1 LTVPERGAS
10 SFQEWSENVVRGEN
24 YFSANKDLRFYF
36 EKVIDWD
43 RLVPMYAEAADAALP
58 DATAGTW
65 RDVLGVAGDYVG
77 RQISAR
83 AAEVDRLGTP
93 HSGDIKVS
101 PPMAE
106 NLRGLADLGVIGL
119 ALPREYGG
127 EGMPFVVNSA
137 VLEMLARADAST
149 MVQYAFYS
157 SPATVILRFGS
168 DSQKQR
174 WIPRLARG
182 EIIGWVAMSE
192 PEAGSDVGNISTTAT
207 RQADGTW
214 RINGRK
220 QFISSGNG
228 QVGVLLAR
236 AIPGSRGLDG
246 LALFVVPRCVHDAE
260 NGERENYEVER
271 AEEKVCINGSPTC
284 AMAFVDSHAEI
295 LGSPGDGWRQITTF
309 MNEARIAVGIQACGV
324 AQASLV
330 AAQEYAAQRVQMKK
344 PIREHPLVAEMLL
357 DMETTVAGLRALWME
372 SAVAYDLVH
381 GLDLRLRG
389 LSEVDPER
397 STFEARKRRL
407 ERYLRELTPLVK
419 YFGAEE
425 AIRVARMGMQIF
437 GGYGVVKDYDVERF
451 LRDSLILPI
460 YEGTSQIQ
468 SLMATKDVLK
478 AIMRDPRSLLVP
490 GGHSPWL
497 TRVRFDGDMGRTYRG
512 ALRAFGAAVSWL
524 MVDLGRQVGPRR
536 AAQLM
541 RGGSELEDRDLG
553 YVLLSAER
561 LTQMLAYL
569 HIGRLLAQQAQR
581 WPERRPLAERFL
593 RRANDV
599 CGLNAKRIMS
609 GDRDVLEAIQ
619 QWHTETA

>member
-1 LTVPERGAS
+1 MRS
-10 SFQEWSENVVRGEN
+10 EN
-24 YFSANKDLRFYF
+24 YFSANPDLRFYF
-36 EKVIDWD
+36 ETVIDWD
-43 RLVPMYAEAADAALP
+43 RLVPLYAEADDAAQP
-58 DATAGTW
+58 AATAGTW
-65 RDVLGVAGDYVG
+65 RDVLDVAGDYVG

-93 HSGDIKVS
+93 HRGDIKVS

-106 NLRGLADLGVIGL
+106 NLRGLAEMGVMGL

-127 EGMPFVVNSA
+127 EGMPFVVNAA
-137 VLEMLARADAST
+137 VIEMLARADAAT

-157 SPATVILRFGS
+157 SPATMILRFGS
-168 DSQKQR
+168 DAQKHR
-174 WIPRLARG
+174 WVPRLASG
-182 EIIGWVAMSE
+182 EIIGWVAMTE
-192 PEAGSDVGNISTTAT
+192 PEAGSDVGNVSTSAT

-214 RINGRK
+214 RITGRK

-236 AIPGSRGLDG
+236 AVPGSRGLDG
-246 LALFVVPRCVHDAE
+246 LALFLVPRCIPDAE
-260 NGERENYEVER
+260 TGERENFEVER

-284 AMAFVDSHAEI
+284 ALAFADSYAEI
-295 LGSPGDGWRQITTF
+295 LGSPGDGWHQITTF

-324 AQASLV
+324 AHASLV
-330 AAQEYAAQRVQMKK
+330 AAQDYAAQRVQMKK

-372 SAVAYDLVH
+372 SAVAYDLVR
-381 GLDLRLRG
+381 GLDLRLRD

-397 STFEARKRRL
+397 PTITARKRRL
-407 ERYLRELTPLVK
+407 ELYLRELTPLVK

-425 AIRVARMGMQIF
+425 AIRVARLGMQVF
-437 GGYGVVKDYDVERF
+437 GGYGVIKDYDVERF

-468 SLMATKDVLK
+468 SLMATKDLLK
-478 AIMRDPRSLLVP
+478 AIVRNPRSLLIP

-497 TRVRFDGDMGRTYRG
+497 ASARFDGEMGRLYRG
-512 ALRAFGAAVSWL
+512 ALRSFSAAVSWL

-541 RGGSELEDRDLG
+541 RGGSAELDDNDLA

-561 LTQMLAYL
+561 LTQMLAHL

-593 RRANDV
+593 RRASDV
-599 CGLNAKRIMS
+599 CRLNTRRIMR
-609 GDRDVLEAIQ
+609 GDRDALEAIQ
-619 QWHTETA
+619 QWHTATAS